1 MQMNSRLEMPLF
13 RASQSGTV
21 KGGPQKR
28 KIKIARREERGCG
41 SLASLCLWS
50 LAENMK
56 NVWTKDY
63 TQKYMDQYCFRYVM
77 GPFNM
82 LPGDLVEEL
91 LSILSSRSLLTRG
104 ALHLLLLPQLQRLSL
119 AACSSLV
126 TPSLCHLIGVRCPSL
141 LCLDLSGSQQL
152 CSPVLCELI
161 GGLPALR
168 SLSLAGTQCDGH
180 VVGTAA
186 ARCPALRHLDVSRCH
201 RLAPAGLLSLAYRPG
216 AGPGG
221 GYTGL
226 GLRSLLALDYR
237 PGAGP
242 GGGYTGLGLRSLLA
256 LDIGFGEEEEDRAWV
271 AAFLLLALPLLA
283 RAALEE
289 LGEACRLVA
298 GRDFGRGD
306 GLAARAGVPGL
317 GEVWGCRLRG
327 QIGGQGVSDRGEDE
341 GWAQGMASEDEDED
355 EEEAGEAEEA
365 LRKNVGRNAS
375 RSEGQSGAGEGDPKK
390 QVTLCLQEA
399 QGVTVGALREVGQ
412 MCPNLRS
419 LALVGEE
426 GAGRHGARAMG
437 QWAGQLHGLSL
448 QLAGGLREALP
459 LVQAVGAS
467 LASLT
472 LEGIR
477 MDGNASFLQLLR
489 ACPKL
494 KTLHVHT
501 EPPSSTEE
509 EEEEQEEEAV
519 EANLRDAPC
528 LPLLQSLKLNFLLDQ
543 GQKRPVMSWR
553 ALRWV
558 LVALLGGSPLLEKV
572 SLAACPCPLDDA
584 FLAVHRRPPAP
595 SGPAPLQRLRD
606 LSVVRCDVSEET
618 VQLLVSTVNRLSFL
632 DLSGCWPVTASCIM
646 QLQRM
651 ATRRCYPLTVVWT

>member
-1 MQMNSRLEMPLF
+1 MPLF

-126 TPSLCHLIGVRCPSL
+126 TPNLCHLIGVRCPSL

-201 RLAPAGLLSLAYRPG
+201 RLAPGLLSLAYRPG
-216 AGPGG
+216 AGPDGRQARRRHG
-221 GYTGL
+221 
-226 GLRSLLALDYR
+226 
-237 PGAGP
+237 PGPAQLAGP
-242 GGGYTGLGLRSLLA
+242 GHRVR
-256 LDIGFGEEEEDRAWV
+256 EEEEDRAWV
-271 AAFLLLALPLLA
+271 AAFLLLALPLLPGRRWRSWGGLPPHR
-283 RAALEE
+283 RA
-289 LGEACRLVA
+289 GFRP
-298 GRDFGRGD
+298 GD

-317 GEVWGCRLRG
+317 GE
-327 QIGGQGVSDRGEDE
+327 
-341 GWAQGMASEDEDED
+341 GMASEDEDED

-365 LRKNVGRNAS
+365 LRKNGGRNTS

-494 KTLHVHT
+494 KALHVHT

-509 EEEEQEEEAV
+509 EEEEAEEEAV

-572 SLAACPCPLDDA
+572 SLAACPCPLDDV

-606 LSVVRCDVSEET
+606 LSVIRCDVSEEM
-618 VQLLVSTVNRLSFL
+618 VQLLVSSVNRLSFL
-632 DLSGCWPVTASCIM
+632 DLSGCWPVTASCIV
-646 QLQRM
+646 QLQWM